1 MGAAVALDEEGFKAA
16 VGKDGILLVDWW
28 ATWCGPCRT
37 FAPIYEEVAAEN
49 PDLVFAKV
57 DTDAQQNLAGA
68 FGIQSIPT
76 LMVFRDRVLLFSEPG
91 VVPKEALRELLT
103 QVRGL
108 DMEKVKA
115 EIAAEVAKEE
125 AEMAAGGG
133 HHHDHDGHDH
143 DHDHDHDHGEQPSL
157 IIKP

>member
-16 VGKDGILLVDWW
+16 VGKEGILLIDWW

-37 FAPIYEEVAAEN
+37 FAPIYEEIAAEN
-49 PDLVFAKV
+49 ADLTFGKI

-76 LMVFRDRVLLFSEPG
+76 LMIFRDRVLLFSEPG
-91 VVPKEALRELLT
+91 VVPKEGLRELLK

-115 EIAAEVAKEE
+115 EMAKE
-125 AEMAAGGG
+125 AELDSGEHEGPDHTG
-133 HHHDHDGHDH
+133 PDHEGPDHDRA
-143 DHDHDHDHGEQPSL
+143 EPPSL

>member
-16 VGKDGILLVDWW
+16 VGKEGILLIDWW

-37 FAPIYEEVAAEN
+37 FAPIYEEIAVEN
-49 PDLVFAKV
+49 ADLTFGKI

-76 LMVFRDRVLLFSEPG
+76 LMIFRDRVLLFSEPG
-91 VVPKEALRELLT
+91 VVPKEGLRELLK

-115 EIAAEVAKEE
+115 EMAKE
-125 AEMAAGGG
+125 AELDSGEHEGPDHTG
-133 HHHDHDGHDH
+133 PDHEGPDHDRA
-143 DHDHDHDHGEQPSL
+143 EPPSL

>member
-16 VGKDGILLVDWW
+16 VGKGGILLIDWW

-37 FAPIYEEVAAEN
+37 FAPIYEEIAGEN
-49 PDLVFAKV
+49 PDLVFGKI

-76 LMVFRDRVLLFSEPG
+76 LMVFRDQVLLFSEPG
-91 VVPKEALRELLT
+91 VVPKEGLRELLT

-125 AEMAAGGG
+125 AALAAGG
-133 HHHDHDGHDH
+133 HDHEHDHDPDH
-143 DHDHDHDHGEQPSL
+143 GHDHGEQPSL

>member
-16 VGKDGILLVDWW
+16 MGKEGILLVDWW

-49 PDLVFAKV
+49 PDLAFGKI

-76 LMVFRDRVLLFSEPG
+76 LMIFRDRVLLFSEPG
-91 VVPKEALRELLT
+91 VVPKEGLRELLK

-115 EIAAEVAKEE
+115 EMAKEE
-125 AEMAAGGG
+125 AEQAASG
-133 HHHDHDGHDH
+133 HDHDGHHHGHEGH
-143 DHDHDHDHGEQPSL
+143 DHALDPAEPPSL

>member
-1 MGAAVALDEEGFKAA
+1 MGAAVALDEEGFKNA
-16 VGKDGILLVDWW
+16 VEKGGILLIDWW
-28 ATWCGPCRT
+28 ASWCGPCRT

-49 PDLVFAKV
+49 PDLTFGKI

-91 VVPKEALRELLT
+91 VVPKEGLRELLQ

-108 DMEKVKA
+108 DMAKVRA
-115 EIAAEVAKEE
+115 EIAKEE
-125 AEMAAGGG
+125 AEMAAGG

-143 DHDHDHDHGEQPSL
+143 DHDHDHDHGHGEPPSL